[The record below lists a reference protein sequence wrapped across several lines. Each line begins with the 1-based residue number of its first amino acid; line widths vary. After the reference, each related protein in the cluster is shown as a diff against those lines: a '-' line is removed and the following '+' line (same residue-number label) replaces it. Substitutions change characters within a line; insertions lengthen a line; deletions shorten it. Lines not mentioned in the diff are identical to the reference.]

1 MGAAKNIPENPDKVF
16 LLYQQRWI
24 DDHSRL
30 KLMEKSRQI
39 GISWG
44 TAYGAVERTAPVEA
58 QHDQW
63 VSSRDD
69 IQARLFL
76 EDCKRFASLLDAAA
90 KDLGLMLLDD
100 GKTSAYVLRF
110 ANGKRIHSMSSN
122 PDAQAGKKGG
132 RVLDEFALHPNPRL
146 LYSIAYPGITW
157 GGELE
162 IISTHRGGANFFNE
176 LVQDIK
182 QRGNPKGFSLHTVT
196 LQDALDQ
203 GFLFKLQAALPKDD
217 ERQDMDEAEYFDFI
231 RAGCAGEEQFL
242 QEYMCLP
249 ADDEAAFLT
258 YDMIAACEYGGAEN
272 WQEIVG
278 NELYLGVDIGRVHD
292 LTVMWLLERISG
304 LFFTRKIVALKGKP
318 FSVQEAELY
327 TLLDDP
333 RVKRCCIDDTGLG
346 MQFAE
351 RARQK
356 YGQYR
361 VEAVRFTGPVKEN
374 LAYPVRAAFE
384 DRAIKIPRD
393 DKIRADLRSIRKT
406 TTAAGNIRFEAD
418 RGPGGHADRFW
429 ALGLAIY
436 AIPRFGKIAY
446 GSHDPDDSVRITEAL
461 LERQGGRNMGDDDEP
476 QVGRLRDYEGM
487 RKLVRN
493 IRSQELG

>member
-1 MGAAKNIPENPDKVF
+1 MGKAKNIPKNRNKVF
-16 LLYQQRWI
+16 LPYQQRWI

-44 TAYGAVERTAPVEA
+44 TAYGAVERTAPKEA

-76 EDCKRFASLLDAAA
+76 EDCKRFAGLLDAAA

-182 QRGNPKGFSLHTVT
+182 QRGNPKGFSLHTVS

-203 GFLFKLQAALPKDD
+203 GFLYKLQAALPKND
-217 ERQDMDEAEYFDFI
+217 ERQVMDEADYFNFI
-231 RAGCAGEEQFL
+231 KTGCASEEQFM
-242 QEYMCLP
+242 QEYMCIP
-249 ADDEAAFLT
+249 ANDEAAFLT
-258 YDMIAACEYGGAEN
+258 YDMIAACEYVAAEN

-278 NELYLGVDIGRVHD
+278 NELYLGVDVGRVHD
-292 LTVMWLLERISG
+292 FTVMWLLERVSG
-304 LFFTRKIVALKGKP
+304 LFFTRKIVVMQNKS
-318 FSVQEAELY
+318 FSEQEAELY
-327 TLLDDP
+327 ALLDDP
-333 RVKRCCIDDTGLG
+333 RVKRCCIDDSGLG

-351 RARQK
+351 RAQKK

-361 VEAVRFTGPVKEN
+361 VEGVRFTGPVKEE

-384 DRAIKIPRD
+384 DKAIKIPRD
-393 DKIRADLRSIRKT
+393 DKIRADLRGIRKT

-418 RGPGGHADRFW
+418 SGPGGHSDRFW
-429 ALGLAIY
+429 ALGLAIHAAGKSILAACAGTEPEKRETMTGRDRNLMRGKGGFFGRFRRPASPEGY
-436 AIPRFGKIAY
+436 AVAR
-446 GSHDPDDSVRITEAL
+446 SVD
-461 LERQGGRNMGDDDEP
+461 G
-476 QVGRLRDYEGM
+476 
-487 RKLVRN
+487 
-493 IRSQELG
+493 